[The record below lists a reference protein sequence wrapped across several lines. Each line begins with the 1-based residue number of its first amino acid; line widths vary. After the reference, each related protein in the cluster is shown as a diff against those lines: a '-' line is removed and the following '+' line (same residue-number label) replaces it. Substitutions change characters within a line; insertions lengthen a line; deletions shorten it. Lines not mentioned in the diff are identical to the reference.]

1 MMGAFE
7 PDRIANFHIKFTFYN
22 NRGRSFLLRVND
34 LYFAQ
39 HKR

>member
-1 MMGAFE
+1 MGAFE
-7 PDRIANFHIKFTFYN
+7 PDRVANFHINFTFHN
-22 NRGRSFLLRVND
+22 NRSRGFLLRGDD